1 MAELPC
7 VNVLVSR
14 TDEYFRCK
22 SDSISEMLLKYLED
36 LSSHQDIILYDH
48 VSRDANKLYVSLH
61 QLISNLEPNSR
72 VLWAAVKVFEKLC
85 CDMFFHN
92 ALVPNHKFI
101 APIAELLVTN
111 LTLDQKLCV
120 LRILLVLTKPM
131 DILEREP
138 SLRIITSKLI
148 EYIMTDEMDVVRLSL
163 MALVNICRS
172 NSSVIYNLK
181 SCITGRFFRALMNIQ
196 DDRIC
201 TKIQMLQLLFL
212 LEPISLA
219 VDGPPD
225 ISKTVIDITFST
237 MVDACNTGELL
248 LLSEIAQFFEEL
260 TFLPTYVDFLRN
272 YQRCPEYTE
281 NIIQLMRGSDLEN
294 VGILLDFIKA
304 LLSVNI
310 PALLPLYPQIVEEI
324 LPWIEN
330 DTVCTKVL
338 RILKIVVL
346 NMENDM
352 LVYNSIIN
360 LLDECLPCVVRLYNS
375 AREVSVNGECFIDVL
390 QLFQEI
396 FKFEQMKSKIAQVVK
411 LQHMEDVFDVIPT
424 VYEESKCCKSILL
437 CTSAL
442 TLLSSLAQYDMAYL
456 HLHDKLCSSFD
467 IQRILA
473 AGLCEDQTRI
483 QVLKHARA
491 LPEDSLAGLARILSG
506 NSSMQIQSMETSTN
520 STSSFT
526 NNATLNLTKG
536 GHVDELVKDAVQKL
550 DKKEIKSLTVSSVMS
565 LFEYKV
571 AAASH
576 SEQNLYSNLELA
588 QNHCTELQQTIMEM
602 DTRVQQMRELLLKN
616 QQCAEILN
624 VELQELTHIK
634 EVDRVNYKN
643 NVKKYQQD
651 LTDKEKM
658 LRRKQFESESLKDKL
673 KSILESKRNLEINL
687 SAVQDE
693 IAATTSITNEHSVQM
708 CALERKLKET
718 DSFYNDLSEKFE
730 LLDEAQEKSKS
741 ILTEREAEAANLRK
755 ENTSLE
761 RDIANLQMLNT
772 AQKNTAKE
780 KDQEIKKLREEL
792 SDLKRIRDLIA
803 DISSGKKGK

>member
-360 LLDECLPCVVRLYNS
+360 LLD
-375 AREVSVNGECFIDVL
+375 D
-390 QLFQEI
+390 
-396 FKFEQMKSKIAQVVK
+396 
-411 LQHMEDVFDVIPT
+411 
-424 VYEESKCCKSILL
+424 
-437 CTSAL
+437 
-442 TLLSSLAQYDMAYL
+442 
-456 HLHDKLCSSFD
+456 
-467 IQRILA
+467 
-473 AGLCEDQTRI
+473 
-483 QVLKHARA
+483 
-491 LPEDSLAGLARILSG
+491 LAGLARILSG

-718 DSFYNDLSEKFE
+718 DSFYNDYPEIKAFFLDLSEKFE

>member
-1 MAELPC
+1 
-7 VNVLVSR
+7 
-14 TDEYFRCK
+14 
-22 SDSISEMLLKYLED
+22 MLL
-36 LSSHQDIILYDH
+36 
-48 VSRDANKLYVSLH
+48 
-61 QLISNLEPNSR
+61 
-72 VLWAAVKVFEKLC
+72 
-85 CDMFFHN
+85 
-92 ALVPNHKFI
+92 
-101 APIAELLVTN
+101 
-111 LTLDQKLCV
+111 
-120 LRILLVLTKPM
+120 
-131 DILEREP
+131 
-138 SLRIITSKLI
+138 
-148 EYIMTDEMDVVRLSL
+148 
-163 MALVNICRS
+163 
-172 NSSVIYNLK
+172 
-181 SCITGRFFRALMNIQ
+181 
-196 DDRIC
+196 
-201 TKIQMLQLLFL
+201 
-212 LEPISLA
+212 
-219 VDGPPD
+219 
-225 ISKTVIDITFST
+225 
-237 MVDACNTGELL
+237 
-248 LLSEIAQFFEEL
+248 
-260 TFLPTYVDFLRN
+260 
-272 YQRCPEYTE
+272 
-281 NIIQLMRGSDLEN
+281 
-294 VGILLDFIKA
+294 
-304 LLSVNI
+304 
-310 PALLPLYPQIVEEI
+310 
-324 LPWIEN
+324 
-330 DTVCTKVL
+330 
-338 RILKIVVL
+338 
-346 NMENDM
+346 
-352 LVYNSIIN
+352 
-360 LLDECLPCVVRLYNS
+360 CVVRLYNS
-375 AREVSVNGECFIDVL
+375 AREVSVNGDCFIDVL

-424 VYEESKCCKSILL
+424 VYEESKCKSILL
-437 CTSAL
+437 CISAL
-442 TLLSSLAQYDMAYL
+442 TLLSSLARYDVAYL

-483 QVLKHARA
+483 QVLKHASA
-491 LPEDSLAGLARILSG
+491 LPKDSLAGLARTLSG
-506 NSSMQIQSMETSTN
+506 NSSMQIQSMETSAN

-526 NNATLNLTKG
+526 NHSTLNLTEG
-536 GHVDELVKDAVQKL
+536 GHVEELVKDAVQKL
-550 DKKEIKSLTVSSVMS
+550 DKKEIKSLTVSSVMT

-687 SAVQDE
+687 SALQDE

-718 DSFYNDLSEKFE
+718 DSFYNDLSEKIE

-803 DISSGKKGK
+803 DISSGKKEMKKERSE